1 MSKLTPDKLLLFEK
15 VLLLK
20 SLAIFND
27 TPETILSELAP
38 LMQEEEFEKNSILF
52 NEGDI
57 GDCMFVIYKGEVKIH
72 KGATTL
78 AVLKEK
84 EVFGELSLLDS
95 ETRSATATA
104 NTDCFLF
111 KIDQGPFYEL
121 VETRPEVAKGFIKIL
136 CQRLRAQN
144 EKAAAGNR

>member
-1 MSKLTPDKLLLFEK
+1 MSKHTPDKLLLFEK
-15 VLLLK
+15 VLILK

-27 TPETILSELAP
+27 TPETILSELGP
-38 LMQEEEFEKNSILF
+38 LMQEEEFEKGTILL

-111 KIDQGPFYEL
+111 KIDQEPFYEL

-144 EKAAAGNR
+144 EKAVTANK

>member
-1 MSKLTPDKLLLFEK
+1 MSKHTPDKLLLFEK
-15 VLLLK
+15 VLILK

-27 TPETILSELAP
+27 TPETILSELGP
-38 LMQEEEFEKNSILF
+38 LMQEEEFEKGTILF

-111 KIDQGPFYEL
+111 KIDQEPFYEL

-144 EKAAAGNR
+144 EKAVTANK